1 MPSFKDK
8 LHQVSKKAFHVG
20 RPNMPDKAKVLEKIS
35 QVLDN
40 QWLTNVGPLSLEL
53 EERIAQMLGV
63 KHCICVCNATI
74 GLELLQ
80 RALDLKGE
88 VIIPSFTFIATAH
101 SLRWQRIDPVF
112 CDVRVED
119 HLIDPNQIEAL
130 ITPRT
135 SAVMAVPIW
144 GQPCD
149 YVALQNIADKHNLNL
164 IFDSAHAFAC
174 KSTDRYLGGY
184 GHAEVFSFH
193 ATKVFSTGEGGAI
206 TTNSDKLA
214 DKLRLMRNFGFT
226 AYDRTDHIGTNAKLS
241 EFAAAYGLAH
251 LDDLDSIITHN
262 HLIHRSYL
270 KEFSKFD
277 EISFMDYNFDGR
289 SNYQYVVAS
298 VSTNIRDS
306 LVKYFHDRGILLR
319 RYFYP
324 GCHRME
330 PYQSCEKYDC
340 VNLPNTEQISSEI
353 VIFPTGKQVST
364 VDIQGFAQVFES
376 FINQNPSD

>member
-1 MPSFKDK
+1 
-8 LHQVSKKAFHVG
+8 
-20 RPNMPDKAKVLEKIS
+20 MPDKEKVLEKIS

-40 QWLTNVGPLSLEL
+40 QWLTNMGPLSLEL
-53 EERIAQMLGV
+53 EERIAEMLGV

-112 CDVRVED
+112 CDVRLED

-135 SAVMAVPIW
+135 SGIMAVPIW

-149 YVALQNIADKHNLNL
+149 YEILQHIAGKHNLKL

-174 KSTDRYLGGY
+174 KSGDRYLGSFGD
-184 GHAEVFSFH
+184 AEVFSFH

-206 TTNSDKLA
+206 TTNSDNLA

-241 EFAAAYGLAH
+241 EFAAAYGLVH
-251 LDDLDSIITHN
+251 LDDLDSIISHN
-262 HLIHRSYL
+262 KLIHQSYL
-270 KEFSKFD
+270 KEFSKFN
-277 EISFMDYNFDGR
+277 EISFLDYNFDGM
-289 SNYQYVVAS
+289 SNYQYVVAK
-298 VSTNIRDS
+298 VSANVRDS
-306 LVKYFHDRGILLR
+306 LVKYFHDKGILLR

-330 PYQSCEKYDC
+330 PYQSCEKYESI
-340 VNLPNTEQISSEI
+340 NLPNTEQISPEI
-353 VIFPTGKQVST
+353 VIFPTGKQVT
-364 VDIQGFAQVFES
+364 AEDIQNFSQLFEN
-376 FINQNPSD
+376 FVNQNPSD